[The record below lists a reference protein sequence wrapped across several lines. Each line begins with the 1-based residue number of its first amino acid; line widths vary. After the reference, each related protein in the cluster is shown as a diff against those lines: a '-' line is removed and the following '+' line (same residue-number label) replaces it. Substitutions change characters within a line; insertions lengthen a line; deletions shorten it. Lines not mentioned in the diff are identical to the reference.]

1 MKDQEA
7 ETVARTLYENWMCRF
22 GVPLKITT
30 DQGRQFESYLF
41 NNLNKLLGTQHLRTT
56 AYHPQANDM
65 VERFHRQLKAAI
77 RCPGNNR
84 WTETLPTVLLGMRAA
99 WKEDLKATSAEL
111 VYGETLRLPGQFL
124 GRRSTDKTDD
134 AHEFVRKLRSHFEEL
149 RPVEAAWHGKRKTFI
164 YKDLATTEAVFVRHD
179 ASRTTLHPA
188 YDGPYTVMER
198 RDKYFVVRMQGKNV
212 TVSIDRLKPAYI
224 FSDKSEDAGTPKEV
238 NKPHEQSRTEIKGSE
253 QDGSRPGSMGQHTE
267 RVTRSGR
274 RVHFPD
280 RFQAG
285 LP

>member
-1 MKDQEA
+1 
-7 ETVARTLYENWMCRF
+7 MCRF

-41 NNLNKLLGTQHLRTT
+41 NNLNKLLGMQHLRTT
-56 AYHPQANDM
+56 AYHPQANGM

-77 RCPGNNR
+77 RCHGNNR
-84 WTETLPTVLLGMRAA
+84 TETLP
-99 WKEDLKATSAEL
+99 
-111 VYGETLRLPGQFL
+111 
-124 GRRSTDKTDD
+124 TDKTDD

-238 NKPHEQSRTEIKGSE
+238 NKPREQSRTETKRSE